1 MINLLK
7 PVQKQIKSEGL
18 TILTLPA
25 YYSVIKFWKIIR
37 IRLIHPRQF
46 AIG

>member
-18 TILTLPA
+18 AILVLPE
-25 YYSVIKFWKIIR
+25 YPGPVNF
-37 IRLIHPRQF
+37 
-46 AIG
+46 